1 MFRLP
6 VKAPMGGCDA
16 PSLLGAL
23 TARETFKVG
32 IDLGEPVS
40 LDYFDRQPYAFEG
53 KVSASVQLK

>member
-32 IDLGEPVS
+32 IDLGSRYRWIISTAS
-40 LDYFDRQPYAFEG
+40 LAR
-53 KVSASVQLK
+53 SQLK